1 MHAWYFCRANDFLTF
16 ACCFR
21 LHESRE
27 LDPIVARMKQRYFS
41 SRSPSPIE
49 LAPAR
54 LPQPPARAMIAFGDI
69 GGGKS
74 IKLLRSAAVA
84 AAMADNEENPVQYDE
99 SSSRSEPVSPST
111 VSCFLLCC
119 TWFVPVVGKIGR

>member
-1 MHAWYFCRANDFLTF
+1 
-16 ACCFR
+16 
-21 LHESRE
+21 
-27 LDPIVARMKQRYFS
+27 MKQRYFS